1 MSALPNTGGT
11 LKRLIVFAGYDRR
24 SVEFV
29 RRVKQFR
36 DLFDEVLVLR
46 VPEESESVL
55 RDLGVP
61 YAIMET
67 EEEPITS

>member
-1 MSALPNTGGT
+1 M
-11 LKRLIVFAGYDRR
+11 VFAGYDKR

-29 RRVKQFR
+29 RRVRSFR
-36 DLFDEVLVLR
+36 DLFDEVLIVR

-67 EEEPITS
+67 GEERLTSQA

>member
-1 MSALPNTGGT
+1 M

-29 RRVKQFR
+29 RRVRAFR
-36 DLFDEVLVLR
+36 DLFDEVLVVR

-67 EEEPITS
+67 GDEPVISQA

>member
-1 MSALPNTGGT
+1 MV
-11 LKRLIVFAGYDRR
+11 VFAGYDRR

-29 RRVKQFR
+29 RRVKTFR
-36 DLFDEVLVLR
+36 DLFDEVLVVR

-61 YAIMET
+61 YAIMVT
-67 EEEPITS
+67 GDEPVTSRA

>member
-1 MSALPNTGGT
+1 M
-11 LKRLIVFAGYDRR
+11 VFAGYDRR

-29 RRVKQFR
+29 RRVRTFR
-36 DLFDEVLVLR
+36 DLFDEVLVVR
-46 VPEESESVL
+46 VPEENESVL

-67 EEEPITS
+67 GEKPVTS